1 MKLDIIDEV
10 TVHQCEL
17 KVGHTCTTL
26 WVSCFNEGCE
36 KICRGGLF
44 NGSEVLMSTC
54 IYKQNRGRW
63 RLQMLI
69 YGAVS
74 IALYRDMDEF
84 DCVHIFNIYQTCS
97 CIW

>member
-1 MKLDIIDEV
+1 MSKKLVVLMKV
-10 TVHQCEL
+10 A
-17 KVGHTCTTL
+17 KKYA
-26 WVSCFNEGCE
+26 W
-36 KICRGGLF
+36 GLF

-84 DCVHIFNIYQTCS
+84 DCVHTFNVLS
-97 CIW
+97 DMFM

>member
-1 MKLDIIDEV
+1 MNWKLVIHVLLYESVVLMKV
-10 TVHQCEL
+10 A
-17 KVGHTCTTL
+17 K
-26 WVSCFNEGCE
+26 
-36 KICRGGLF
+36 KYAGGLF

-54 IYKQNRGRW
+54 IYKQNREGW

-84 DCVHIFNIYQTCS
+84 DCVHTFNVLS
-97 CIW
+97 DMFM